1 MGARHFSGFLTC
13 KVLHLSGNFML
24 KRPEITCVLPF
35 AWKIHNDRL
44 FQQKQ
49 QTIFPYYHLLEKLN
63 MADDY
68 IGKRALYLGQAEN
81 Q

>member
-1 MGARHFSGFLTC
+1 MIQVVYIR
-13 KVLHLSGNFML
+13 
-24 KRPEITCVLPF
+24 PF

-44 FQQKQ
+44 LQQKQ
-49 QTIFPYYHLLEKLN
+49 QTTFSYYHLLEKLN

-81 Q
+81 KFLFHKTFPCTYFCFSVN